1 MRASP
6 PCHRYQSPSAPTL
19 RLVLARWDP
28 RPRRRAA
35 AIVPGWSCGSMHA
48 ARGTAAAP
56 GRRRLVA
63 QLHEFRGGI
72 ERAPSAVPAAPLAR
86 RSFCRRIGRVA
97 IFACSASL
105 RHITAALT
113 ARAPHMMRT
122 LVRAS
127 LQLNTVQRRASA
139 HLCRAGRL
147 LHSFSA
153 ARSATGSRWL
163 LRACVVACERRLGVR
178 ASCSQSQVLMLRE

>member
-1 MRASP
+1 MSKA
-6 PCHRYQSPSAPTL
+6 CHAQAL
-19 RLVLARWDP
+19 NN
-28 RPRRRAA
+28 
-35 AIVPGWSCGSMHA
+35 GG
-48 ARGTAAAP
+48 
-56 GRRRLVA
+56 RLVA

-86 RSFCRRIGRVA
+86 RSIGRRIGRVA

-127 LQLNTVQRRASA
+127 LQPNTVQSRASA

-153 ARSATGSRWL
+153 ARGVGGCFARVWWRVRGASVSRFRSC
-163 LRACVVACERRLGVR
+163 RARCSCFENEHSSSEEKQRDSSCACEPSRTHACTHLLCRHSTFLHCN
-178 ASCSQSQVLMLRE
+178 AIYI

>member
-1 MRASP
+1 MSKA
-6 PCHRYQSPSAPTL
+6 CHAQAL
-19 RLVLARWDP
+19 NN
-28 RPRRRAA
+28 
-35 AIVPGWSCGSMHA
+35 GG
-48 ARGTAAAP
+48 
-56 GRRRLVA
+56 RLVA

-86 RSFCRRIGRVA
+86 RSIGRRIGRVA

-122 LVRAS
+122 LVQAS
-127 LQLNTVQRRASA
+127 LQANTVQSRASA

-163 LRACVVACERRLGVR
+163 PCACGGVWDAPRCSRFLLAEPGAHASRMSTAAAKRSNGIAAAHVSHRALTLARTSFADTPR
-178 ASCSQSQVLMLRE
+178 SCTATQYI